1 MLHAAAVC
9 GFCVPAR
16 QILIVKSPR
25 MAYTGGM
32 DEETRDFNAF
42 NYLDSGGAVALLAV
56 VAAALNYTFNDKNVT
71 WSVLIVLVGLAAA
84 VVVGALQYFTGQ
96 DRVGKLVCLVGGAL
110 TILYVI
116 IAVLA
121 WSSDEDD
128 APPPAEEPA
137 QQSEGH

>member
-16 QILIVKSPR
+16 QILIVKSLR

-84 VVVGALQYFTGQ
+84 LVVGALQYFTGQ

>member
-16 QILIVKSPR
+16 QILIVKSLR

-71 WSVLIVLVGLAAA
+71 WSVLIVLIGLAAA
-84 VVVGALQYFTGQ
+84 LVVGALQYFTGQ

-121 WSSDEDD
+121 WSSDEED

-137 QQSEGH
+137 QQSDGH

>member
-121 WSSDEDD
+121 WSSDEED

>member
-16 QILIVKSPR
+16 QILIVKSLR

-84 VVVGALQYFTGQ
+84 LVVGALQYFTGQ

-121 WSSDEDD
+121 WSSDEED

-137 QQSEGH
+137 QQSERH

>member
-1 MLHAAAVC
+1 
-9 GFCVPAR
+9 
-16 QILIVKSPR
+16 

-84 VVVGALQYFTGQ
+84 LVVGALQYFTGQ

-121 WSSDEDD
+121 WSSDEED

>member
-16 QILIVKSPR
+16 QILIVKSLW

>member
-16 QILIVKSPR
+16 QILIVKSLR

-84 VVVGALQYFTGQ
+84 LVVGALQYFTGQ

-121 WSSDEDD
+121 WSSDEED

>member
-84 VVVGALQYFTGQ
+84 LVVGALQYFTGQ

-121 WSSDEDD
+121 WSSDEED

>member
-1 MLHAAAVC
+1 MLHAVTVC

-16 QILIVKSPR
+16 QILIVKSLR

-84 VVVGALQYFTGQ
+84 LVVGALQYFTGQ

-121 WSSDEDD
+121 WSSDEED

>member
-16 QILIVKSPR
+16 QILIVKSLR

-84 VVVGALQYFTGQ
+84 LVVGALQYFTGQ

-121 WSSDEDD
+121 WSSDDED

>member
-71 WSVLIVLVGLAAA
+71 WSVLIVLFGFAAA
-84 VVVGALQYFTGQ
+84 LVVGALQYFTGQ

-121 WSSDEDD
+121 WSSDEED

>member
-84 VVVGALQYFTGQ
+84 LVVGALQYFTGQ

-121 WSSDEDD
+121 WSSDDED

>member
-1 MLHAAAVC
+1 MLHAAAGR

-84 VVVGALQYFTGQ
+84 LVVGALQYFTGQ

-110 TILYVI
+110 TILDVI

-121 WSSDEDD
+121 WSSDEED

>member
-1 MLHAAAVC
+1 MLHAVAVC

-16 QILIVKSPR
+16 QILIVKSLR

-84 VVVGALQYFTGQ
+84 LVVGALQYFTGQ

-121 WSSDEDD
+121 WSSDEED

>member
-84 VVVGALQYFTGQ
+84 LVVGALLYFTGQ

-121 WSSDEDD
+121 WSSDEED

>member
-16 QILIVKSPR
+16 QILIVKSLR

-121 WSSDEDD
+121 WSSDEED

>member
-84 VVVGALQYFTGQ
+84 LVVGALQYFTGQ

>member
-16 QILIVKSPR
+16 QILIVKSLR

-71 WSVLIVLVGLAAA
+71 WSVLIVLIGLAAA
-84 VVVGALQYFTGQ
+84 LVVGALQYFTGQ

-121 WSSDEDD
+121 WSSDEED

>member
-16 QILIVKSPR
+16 QILIDKSLR

-84 VVVGALQYFTGQ
+84 LVVGALQYFTGQ

-121 WSSDEDD
+121 WSSDEED

>member
-16 QILIVKSPR
+16 QILIVKSLR

>member
-1 MLHAAAVC
+1 MLHAAEVR

-84 VVVGALQYFTGQ
+84 LVVGALQYFTGQ

-116 IAVLA
+116 IAVLS
-121 WSSDEDD
+121 WSSDEED

>member
-16 QILIVKSPR
+16 QILIVKSLR

-84 VVVGALQYFTGQ
+84 LVVGALQYFTGQ

-121 WSSDEDD
+121 WSSDEED

-137 QQSEGH
+137 QQSDGH

>member
-16 QILIVKSPR
+16 QILIVKSLR

-84 VVVGALQYFTGQ
+84 LVVGALQYFTGQ
-96 DRVGKLVCLVGGAL
+96 DRVGKLVCMVGGAL

-121 WSSDEDD
+121 WSSDDED